1 MRRDVLQLRTFY
13 ATPLGRAARD
23 LVQRKLVEAWG
34 DAHGLDVLG
43 LGYATPYME
52 PFCAKA
58 RRTVA
63 AMPAAQGVERWPH
76 DSANQVCLAG
86 EAALPFTNALFDRVF
101 AIHCLEEGGDPVA
114 FLSEVRRVLAPSGR
128 LIVAVAN
135 RRGLWSRA
143 ETTPFGYGRPFS
155 RGQLEEVVRAAG
167 LEPAA
172 WSRAL
177 YTPPF
182 AMAAGLAE
190 PFEQV
195 GARLWT
201 PMSGLILLEAV
212 KQIFAVKPRGAVAPA
227 RVARVTRPIAVG
239 ATRARPVLT
248 LAAAAPVP
256 CAPVPCAPLP
266 RAPIPSASGAAPPAG
281 RRSPARALHGGCG

>member
-34 DAHGLDVLG
+34 AARGLDVLG
-43 LGYATPYME
+43 LGYATPYLE
-52 PFCAKA
+52 PFCAEA

-63 AMPAAQGVERWPH
+63 AMPPAQGVERWPH
-76 DSANQVCLAG
+76 DSANQVCLADDL
-86 EAALPFTNALFDRVF
+86 ALPFTNALFDRVL
-101 AIHCLEEGGDPVA
+101 AIHSLEEGGDPVA
-114 FLSEVRRVLAPSGR
+114 FLREVRRVLAPSGR

-135 RRGLWSRA
+135 RRGRWSRA

-155 RGQLEEVVRAAG
+155 KGQLEEVVRAAG

-177 YTPPF
+177 YAPPLSL
-182 AMAAGLAE
+182 AASLAE
-190 PFEQV
+190 PLEQI
-195 GARLWT
+195 GSKLWT

-212 KQIFAVKPRGAVAPA
+212 KQTFAVKPRGAVAPA
-227 RVARVTRPIAVG
+227 RAPRAMRPVPLG
-239 ATRARPVLT
+239 ATRSSPE
-248 LAAAAPVP
+248 
-256 CAPVPCAPLP
+256 
-266 RAPIPSASGAAPPAG
+266 
-281 RRSPARALHGGCG
+281 RRSILPVRSPRTDPPTAAEAQRSANG